1 MTGVPEGL
9 TWTAT
14 ADGTVT
20 NVVPGV
26 GEKAVNAVT
35 SFHIF
40 DAENHDVTAYF
51 TNIDKDSTGT
61 LTITPVSV
69 LVNAVAKSKIYGEA
83 EPTLTATVTGVL
95 ENDDFIPNY
104 TISRET
110 GDTVGQYIITPA
122 GDVAQ
127 GNYAVTYDT
136 ALFTITP
143 KALTINVNDAEKA
156 YGQADPTFTGTVEG
170 LVNPTDLGTISYI
183 RTNTEVEA
191 VGTYE
196 DVLSATYTPSNNY
209 NITLNK
215 GDFTIHCRNIVEPA
229 NWPANLMNQNN
240 CFANADTIGLKDAS
254 EIQTLFANCNPVTN
268 ASEITVT
275 AQDNAAATSDF
286 DWTWIRTY
294 NISITGG
301 CASTTKTM
309 NVSGGDHTAPALT
322 GTWPDNISD
331 VNSCLVDTLQNLL
344 YTNAQV
350 KALFSDCG
358 EFTVDSTL
366 TISGDNCSWIVTKA
380 YTVKDACGNIYH
392 TSGNTLPSMSV
403 SGGDSTAPA
412 LTAPRCP
419 V

>member
-1 MTGVPEGL
+1 LSFSGSQTNVGSCTNYIDNARITAPNDTTIDKTSSYDIDFINGNLTVTVNDTLIKVIPGSASKVYDGTPLTKNNHDDFTVTGVPEGL

-20 NVVPGV
+20 NVVPGE

-40 DAENHDVTAYF
+40 NAEGDTVTAYF
-51 TNIDKDSTGT
+51 TNIDTSETDT

-69 LVNAVAKSKIYGEA
+69 LVNADAKSKVYGEA
-83 EPTLTATVTGVL
+83 DPPLTVTITGVL

-110 GDTVGQYIITPA
+110 GATVGQYIITPT

-136 ALFTITP
+136 ALLSITP
-143 KALTINVNDAEKA
+143 KALTITVNDAEKTC
-156 YGQADPTFTGTVEG
+156 GQADPTFTGTVEG

-229 NWPANLMNQNN
+229 NWPANLTNQNN

-254 EIQTLFANCNPVTN
+254 EIQTLFANFNPVTN

-275 AQDNAAATSDF
+275 AQGIANADLNG
-286 DWTWIRTY
+286 D
-294 NISITGG
+294 
-301 CASTTKTM
+301 TKL
-309 NVSGGDHTAPALT
+309 TAE
-322 GTWPDNISD
+322 D
-331 VNSCLVDTLQNLL
+331 
-344 YTNAQV
+344 
-350 KALFSDCG
+350 
-358 EFTVDSTL
+358 L
-366 TISGDNCSWIVTKA
+366 TILLNMLA
-380 YTVKDACGNIYH
+380 NLA
-392 TSGNTLPSMSV
+392 
-403 SGGDSTAPA
+403 
-412 LTAPRCP
+412 
-419 V
+419 